1 MLESIQTYIDTL
13 RTLPWDSWQIITLLT
28 LAGFLVGF
36 VNTLAG
42 SGSVITYGFF
52 TFIGMPLGVVNGT
65 IRMGVV
71 VQSLFSTSRFFKHNL
86 IELKLAL
93 QFAIP
98 TVLGS
103 LLGAEIGVEIDPGLF
118 RWLLIASLC
127 IVLLILFFKPK
138 EQKHLASLKT
148 WQLMSLRMIA
158 FFLIGIYG
166 GLIHMG
172 IGFFLVIAIQLLA
185 AKDIDLLHA
194 NAIRLFIVMLYTP
207 CAFII
212 YVLHS
217 QVDFYIGSVSLV
229 GNVLGCYVA
238 SSMAL
243 KWGSSFLKWALV
255 IIITLFIAYLVAS
268 A

>member
-1 MLESIQTYIDTL
+1 MLDRIGTYIETL
-13 RTLPWDSWQIITLLT
+13 QILPWTSWQILTLLT
-28 LAGFLVGF
+28 VAGFLVGF

-42 SGSVITYGFF
+42 SGSVITYGLF
-52 TFIGMPLGVVNGT
+52 TFMGMPLGIVNGT
-65 IRMGVV
+65 IRLGVV
-71 VQSLFSTSRFFKHNL
+71 VQSLFSATRFFRHNL
-86 IELKLAL
+86 IELRLAL

-103 LLGAEIGVEIDPGLF
+103 LLGAEIGVEIAPGIF

-127 IVLLILFFKPK
+127 FVLLILLFKPK
-138 EQKHLASLKT
+138 QQKHLTLLKA
-148 WQLMSLRMIA
+148 WQLTLLRAIA

-185 AKDIDLLHA
+185 AKDVDLMRA

-207 CAFII
+207 FALFI
-212 YVLHS
+212 YVLHG
-217 QVDFYIGSVSLV
+217 QIDFYIGGVSLL
-229 GNVLGCYVA
+229 GNILGCYVA

-243 KWGSSFLKWALV
+243 KWGNGFLKWALV
-255 IIITLFIAYLVAS
+255 IIITSFISYLIAT

>member
-1 MLESIQTYIDTL
+1 MLDSIQTYIDTL
-13 RTLPWDSWQIITLLT
+13 RTLPWDSWQILSLLT

-42 SGSVITYGFF
+42 SGSVITYGLF
-52 TFIGMPLGVVNGT
+52 TFMGMPLGIVNGT

-71 VQSLFSTSRFFKHNL
+71 VQSLFSTTRFFRHNL
-86 IELKLAL
+86 IELRLAL
-93 QFAIP
+93 QFAVP

-103 LLGAEIGVEIDPGLF
+103 LLGAEIGVEINPIIF
-118 RWLLIASLC
+118 RWLLICSLC
-127 IVLLILFFKPK
+127 VVLLILFFKPK
-138 EQKHLASLKT
+138 EQKHLTRLKG
-148 WQLMSLRMIA
+148 WQLILLRVIA

-194 NAIRLFIVMLYTP
+194 NAVRLFIVMLYTP
-207 CAFII
+207 CALLI
-212 YVLHS
+212 YILHS
-217 QVDFYIGSVSLV
+217 QVDFYIGGISLI